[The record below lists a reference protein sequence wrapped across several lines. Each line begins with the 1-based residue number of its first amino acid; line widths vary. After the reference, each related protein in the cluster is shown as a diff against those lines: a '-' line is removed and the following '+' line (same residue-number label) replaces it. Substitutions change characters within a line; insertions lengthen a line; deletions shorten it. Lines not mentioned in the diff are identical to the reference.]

1 MSSPY
6 NPRMFSPL
14 LSQNAE
20 NRVVNGFC
28 RGIADLPVADSMQAV
43 EGPVENMESALSCQ
57 FFNGY
62 SAWEI
67 IIVS

>member
-1 MSSPY
+1 M
-6 NPRMFSPL
+6 
-14 LSQNAE
+14 
-20 NRVVNGFC
+20 VNGFC